1 LKQGCKIASEIWF
14 DIQTYQSFT
23 ELQNTSLPIQREL
36 VNMKLN
42 LATTLTE
49 ILNIHL
55 NEIKQKNVENLKKD
69 HILKVALKFLY

>member
-1 LKQGCKIASEIWF
+1 
-14 DIQTYQSFT
+14 
-23 ELQNTSLPIQREL
+23 
-36 VNMKLN
+36 MKLN

-69 HILKVALKFLY
+69 HILKVTLKFS

>member
-1 LKQGCKIASEIWF
+1 MKQGCKIASEIWF

-49 ILNIHL
+49 ILNIYL

-69 HILKVALKFLY
+69 HILKVTLKFS